1 MAQQLQ
7 SFTRRM
13 MERTVQA
20 HSTATEHDR
29 HCCQVAHEYA
39 DRLGMQRTA
48 IPAAK
53 VPAPRSTP
61 GPAPIAVLPISP
73 AQARYIRNLRRKIS
87 LELLSP
93 QHRLLVDQVCNGDE
107 ITRHNAGDLLEA
119 MISLADQTPSARS
132 RPEPSYIPEEGPY
145 KVGDDIFLVVTAK
158 ETDRRYAKQFNPE
171 THKFFYAGQRPFG
184 RLTQDCRMTA
194 EDAKQFG
201 DLYKCCCSCGR
212 HLTKDHS
219 KDLGYGPTCADN
231 NGWPY

>member
-29 HCCQVAHEYA
+29 HCCQLAHEYA
-39 DRLGMQRTA
+39 ARLGTEA
-48 IPAAK
+48 PAS
-53 VPAPRSTP
+53 PAPQAVPTP
-61 GPAPIAVLPISP
+61 RKAPAPFVRPITP

-87 LELLSP
+87 MELLSP
-93 QHRLLVDQVCNGDE
+93 KHRGLVDVVCNGDE
-107 ITRHNAGDLLEA
+107 INIDDARELLEA
-119 MISLADQTPSARS
+119 MVSLADQTPSVRS
-132 RPEPSYIPEEGPY
+132 RLEPSYIPEEGPY

-158 ETDRRYAKQFNPE
+158 ETGRRYAKQFNPE
-171 THKFFYAGQRPFG
+171 TCKFFYAGQRPFG